1 MSINKT
7 YAVFGL
13 GRYGK
18 AVAAELV
25 ANGAEVLAVDSDKS
39 AVDDAAV
46 LLPVCKCADVTDPD
60 VFRHLGISNIDTV
73 VIAMAGS
80 MEASVM
86 TTMLCKEAG
95 VSNVIAK
102 CKDEIHGRIL
112 SRVGAD
118 RVLFPEID
126 SGRRLAKNLLSSGF
140 IDMAEIS
147 DKVSVVDIEVRPDWV
162 GKSLAELRL
171 REKFSVNVIAV
182 VRDGKADTAINP
194 SAPIKAGMHLIVVAD
209 KEKLRRLK

>member
-86 TTMLCKEAG
+86 ATMLCKEAG
-95 VSNVIAK
+95 VGNVIAK

-118 RVLFPEID
+118 RVVFPEID

-147 DKVSVVDIEVRPDWV
+147 DKVSVVDLEVRPDWV
-162 GKSLAELRL
+162 GKSLTELRL

-209 KEKLRRLK
+209 KEKLHRLK

>member
-1 MSINKT
+1 M
-7 YAVFGL
+7 
-13 GRYGK
+13 
-18 AVAAELV
+18 
-25 ANGAEVLAVDSDKS
+25 
-39 AVDDAAV
+39 
-46 LLPVCKCADVTDPD
+46 TDPD
-60 VFRHLGISNIDTV
+60 TFKRLGISNIDTV

-118 RVLFPEID
+118 RVLFPETD

-140 IDMAEIS
+140 IDM
-147 DKVSVVDIEVRPDWV
+147 VDIEVRPDWV

>member
-39 AVDDAAV
+39 AVDDAAA

-60 VFRHLGISNIDTV
+60 TFKRLGISNIDTV

-80 MEASVM
+80 ME
-86 TTMLCKEAG
+86 
-95 VSNVIAK
+95 
-102 CKDEIHGRIL
+102 DEIHGRIL

-118 RVLFPEID
+118 RVLFPETD

-182 VRDGKADTAINP
+182 VRDGKADTAVNP